1 MTGVKEI
8 VSDINNGK
16 FYPVYL
22 LTGDETY
29 YIDKISDYIEDNVLS
44 EEEKGFNQ
52 TVMYGRDIDIA
63 QIVDAAKRYPM
74 MAERQVVIVKEAQD
88 LARTIDQLTDYVKNP
103 MPSTLLVLCYKHK
116 KLDKRKAIYKAI
128 RKGGYVLESNK
139 LYENQVPEWIFQVL
153 KGRNYKIE
161 NKAVLMLVEF
171 LGTDLGKI
179 WNELDKLMI
188 VLPKGSTISAKDIED
203 NIGVSKDYNIF
214 ELRKAIG
221 DRNVLKA
228 NQIVNYFG
236 MNQKTHHIT
245 MTIAALNSFYTQLL
259 VFHSLQDKS
268 KNNVAR
274 MLKVNPFFAD
284 DYIKAGKNIPMRKV
298 SQNIGH
304 LREADVKSKGVG
316 ASNLP
321 AIDILKELVFK
332 MMH

>member
-8 VSDINNGK
+8 VSDIQNGK

-29 YIDKISDYIEDNVLS
+29 YIDKISNYIEENVLS

-52 TVMYGRDIDIA
+52 TVMYGRDVEIA
-63 QIVDAAKRYPM
+63 QIIDAAKRYPM

-88 LARTIDQLTDYVKNP
+88 LARTIDQLSDYVKNP
-103 MPSTLLVLCYKHK
+103 MPSTILVLCYKHK

-128 RKGGYVLESNK
+128 SKTGYVLESNK
-139 LYENQVPEWIFQVL
+139 LYENQVPDWIFQVL
-153 KGRNYKIE
+153 KSRKYKIE

-179 WNELDKLMI
+179 WNELEKLMI
-188 VLPKGSTISAKDIED
+188 VLSEGSTITAKDIEE

-221 DRNVLKA
+221 NGDILKA
-228 NQIVNYFG
+228 NKIVNYFG

-259 VFHSLQDKS
+259 VFHSLKDKS

-274 MLKVNPFFAD
+274 MLKVNPFFAE
-284 DYIKAGKNIPMRKV
+284 DYIKAGKRIPMRKV
-298 SQNIGH
+298 SQNIGY

-316 ASNLP
+316 AANLP

-332 MMH
+332 IMH

>member
-1 MTGVKEI
+1 
-8 VSDINNGK
+8 
-16 FYPVYL
+16 
-22 LTGDETY
+22 
-29 YIDKISDYIEDNVLS
+29 
-44 EEEKGFNQ
+44 
-52 TVMYGRDIDIA
+52 
-63 QIVDAAKRYPM
+63 
-74 MAERQVVIVKEAQD
+74 
-88 LARTIDQLTDYVKNP
+88 
-103 MPSTLLVLCYKHK
+103 
-116 KLDKRKAIYKAI
+116 
-128 RKGGYVLESNK
+128 
-139 LYENQVPEWIFQVL
+139 
-153 KGRNYKIE
+153 
-161 NKAVLMLVEF
+161 MLVEF

-179 WNELDKLMI
+179 WNELEKLMI
-188 VLPKGSTISAKDIED
+188 VLPEGSTISAKDIED

-221 DRNVLKA
+221 DRDVLKA
-228 NQIVNYFG
+228 NRIVNYFG

-259 VFHSLQDKS
+259 IFHSLQDKS

-298 SQNIGH
+298 SQNIGY

-316 ASNLP
+316 AVNLP

>member
-8 VSDINNGK
+8 VSDIKNGK

-29 YIDKISDYIEDNVLS
+29 YIDKIADFIEENVLS

-52 TVMYGRDIDIA
+52 TIMYGRDVEIS
-63 QIVDAAKRYPM
+63 QIIDAAKRYPM
-74 MAERQVVIVKEAQD
+74 MSDRQVVIVKEAQD

-128 RKGGYVLESNK
+128 RKDGYVLESNK
-139 LYENQVPEWIFQVL
+139 LYENQVPDWIFQVL
-153 KGRNYKIE
+153 KSHQYKIE
-161 NKAVLMLVEF
+161 NKAVLMLLEF

-179 WNELDKLMI
+179 WNELEKLMI
-188 VLPKGSTISAKDIED
+188 VLPQGSTITAKDIEE

-221 DRNVLKA
+221 DRDVLKA
-228 NQIVNYFG
+228 NKIVNYFG

-259 VFHSLQDKS
+259 IYHGLQDKS

-298 SQNIGH
+298 SQNIGY

-316 ASNLP
+316 AANLP

>member
-8 VSDINNGK
+8 VSDIKNGK

-29 YIDKISDYIEDNVLS
+29 YIDKIADFIEENVLS
-44 EEEKGFNQ
+44 DEEKGFNQ
-52 TVMYGRDIDIA
+52 TIMYGRDVEIS
-63 QIVDAAKRYPM
+63 QIIDAAKRYPM
-74 MAERQVVIVKEAQD
+74 MSDRQVVIVKEAQD

-128 RKGGYVLESNK
+128 RKDGYVLESNK
-139 LYENQVPEWIFQVL
+139 LYENQVVIYTLDKTARLQ
-153 KGRNYKIE
+153 YKIE
-161 NKAVLMLVEF
+161 NKAVLMLLEF

-179 WNELDKLMI
+179 WNELEKLMI
-188 VLPKGSTISAKDIED
+188 VLPQGSTITAKDIEE

-221 DRNVLKA
+221 DRDVLKA
-228 NQIVNYFG
+228 NKIVNYFG

-259 VFHSLQDKS
+259 IYHGLQDKS

-298 SQNIGH
+298 SQNIGY

-316 ASNLP
+316 AANLP